1 MTEQLI
7 LAPDQRRQIILD
19 LLRSTRERIMLSLFR
34 CDDSRVLD
42 EIVATAKRKVDVQV
56 LVTPRAR
63 GWNRRLGSL
72 VTLLKA
78 TGVDVKQYHGPW
90 TKYHA
95 KYIIV
100 DGETAA
106 VCTGNLTRKC
116 FERTCDFVW
125 LSQDPD
131 LVSSLTK
138 LFEFDMSTPD
148 LAPPVLSRQLIV
160 GPEQSRERM
169 IGFVESARA
178 NLRIIDHRV
187 THPELL
193 LRIAQ
198 RSHAGVHIQILGRG
212 EVGESVSHGKLMIVD
227 DELAILGSASLSRP
241 GLDIR
246 REVSVVIRDRA
257 RVAELTAFFDHLAAS
272 PVLVNTEVDEDEEE
286 DN

>member
-1 MTEQLI
+1 M
-7 LAPDQRRQIILD
+7 PDQRRQIILD

-34 CDDSRVLD
+34 CDDSPVLD

-63 GWNRRLGSL
+63 GWNRRLGGL

-100 DGETAA
+100 DGRTAA
-106 VCTGNLTRKC
+106 VCTANLTRKC

-125 LSQDPD
+125 LSEDPD
-131 LVSSLTK
+131 LVSSLTQ
-138 LFEFDMSTPD
+138 LFEFDMNTPD
-148 LAPPVLSRQLIV
+148 LEPPVLSRQLII

-169 IGFVESARA
+169 SAFVGRARKD
-178 NLRIIDHRV
+178 LRIIDHKV
-187 THPELL
+187 THPDLL
-193 LRIAQ
+193 LSIGQRIQ
-198 RSHAGVHIQILGRG
+198 AGVRVRILGRD
-212 EVGESVSHGKLMIVD
+212 EVGGLVSHGKLMIVD
-227 DELAILGSASLSRP
+227 DELAIIGSASLSRP

-246 REVSVVIRDRA
+246 REVSVVIQDRA
-257 RVAELTAFFDHLAAS
+257 RVAELTELFDRLAAS
-272 PVLVNTEVDEDEEE
+272 TVLVPAVLDEDEDEE
-286 DN
+286 